1 MLTKWTVG
9 SELKD
14 DVFLA
19 NGLSKDL
26 TKKEVV
32 ALNSEIALKLVG
44 VIWEWKSDILGPGK
58 CWKESK

>member
-1 MLTKWTVG
+1 MYSSAVFFRSSHLLRPYKMLTKWTVG

-32 ALNSEIALKLVG
+32 ALNSEIAL
-44 VIWEWKSDILGPGK
+44 
-58 CWKESK
+58 

>member
-32 ALNSEIALKLVG
+32 ALNSEIAL
-44 VIWEWKSDILGPGK
+44 
-58 CWKESK
+58 

>member
-19 NGLSKDL
+19 NGLSKEL
-26 TKKEVV
+26 TSKEV
-32 ALNSEIALKLVG
+32 
-44 VIWEWKSDILGPGK
+44 
-58 CWKESK
+58 